1 MVFNSNNIFV
11 PNVLG
16 EKNRSKTGRTTQN
29 NRNYRSYEICVCG
42 NNKKVFASDDGCL
55 TPVLIDQTKSIEE
68 ICS

>member
-16 EKNRSKTGRTTQN
+16 EKERSKTRKTTQN
-29 NRNYRSYEICVCG
+29 NKIYRSYEICVCG

-55 TPVLIDQTKSIEE
+55 TPVRIDQTKSIEE
-68 ICS
+68 VCS